1 MDNTGQIVSQFLIG
15 AGFRIIN
22 HDDLC
27 TMTLVKVSKP
37 IKTKADDPYKLHK
50 FYQPCDFQ
58 LLVTAYST

>member
-37 IKTKADDPYKLHK
+37 IKTKADDPYKSR
-50 FYQPCDFQ
+50 QD
-58 LLVTAYST
+58 TTG